1 MKKLPSKEILSF
13 AEGLKDT
20 FFNEPSIRRLIHS
33 LIELVI
39 IKHFHDKIDKAK
51 RTQVTWTRVYS
62 EIQSL
67 MSCKRVGQV
76 CEACLRLKNFLESE
90 KTEDFIVVNAQLRRC
105 AVGTLTK
112 RIVSE
117 NTTLVRSRRILPLS
131 FMQVYCNT

>member
-33 LIELVI
+33 LIDLVMK
-39 IKHFHDKIDKAK
+39 KHFNDKIEKAK
-51 RTQVTWTRVYS
+51 QTQVTWTRVYS
-62 EIQSL
+62 EIQRL
-67 MSCKRVGQV
+67 MSCKTIGQI

-90 KTEDFIVVNAQLRRC
+90 KQEEFIVVNAQLRRC
-105 AVGTLTK
+105 AVNTLTK
-112 RIVSE
+112 RIANE

-131 FMQVYCNT
+131 CLF